1 MFGKS
6 GSTNDF
12 VMAMGRKAGNLKR
25 AKAAPSGA
33 GKKMTAKAGK
43 PASKSIAAAPAGTG
57 KKTKPQIKVSVP
69 KPIMVSGNGM
79 TGALS
84 MTSKA
89 GYGVNDNKPQS
100 MGKSNTFKTR

>member
-25 AKAAPSGA
+25 AKAAPAGA
-33 GKKMTAKAGK
+33 GKKSTAMAGK

-57 KKTKPQIKVSVP
+57 KKPKPQIKVMVP
-69 KPIMVSGNGM
+69 KPQMHSGNGM

-84 MTSKA
+84 MNFKRGT
-89 GYGVNDNKPQS
+89 GVDDNKPQS
-100 MGKSNTFKTR
+100 LGKSNTFKTR

>member
-25 AKAAPSGA
+25 AKAAPVGS
-33 GKKMTAKAGK
+33 GKKMVAKAGR
-43 PASKSIAAAPAGTG
+43 PASKSIVAAPAGTG
-57 KKTKPQIKVSVP
+57 KKYKAQIKVSVP
-69 KPIMVSGNGM
+69 KPQMNPGNGM

-84 MTSKA
+84 MTSRR
-89 GYGVNDNKPQS
+89 GLSVNENIPQS
-100 MGKSNTFKTR
+100 LGKSNTFKTR